1 MIEAL
6 WYGFIVSLSF
16 IGFVSILLYI
26 LLHTY
31 APHKNCKNIIC
42 LSDDL
47 TENELYRMIYGVY
60 LRRII
65 FGHLVPDKIIILNN
79 QSDVASVCEM
89 CELKEVFNNFECL
102 TYEELIDKL
111 K

>member
-6 WYGFIVSLSF
+6 WYGLIVSLSF
-16 IGFVSILLYI
+16 IGFVSILLYF

-31 APHKNCKNIIC
+31 STDSNTKIIVWLPEG
-42 LSDDL
+42 LS
-47 TENELYRMIYGVY
+47 ENDLYRAIYGIY
-60 LRRII
+60 LRKII
-65 FGHLVPDKIIILNN
+65 FGNLTTDNVVVLSAKDAV
-79 QSDVASVCEM
+79 SSACEM
-89 CELKEVFNNFECL
+89 CELKEVFSNFECL